1 MLVRSKR
8 MSQSAGHSG
17 GQIKSGRSD
26 MENNLKKQERAEAEN
41 QGERK

>member
-1 MLVRSKR
+1 
-8 MSQSAGHSG
+8 MSQSAGHSAGKPQSGG

-26 MENNLKKQERAEAEN
+26 MENNLKKQERAQAEN